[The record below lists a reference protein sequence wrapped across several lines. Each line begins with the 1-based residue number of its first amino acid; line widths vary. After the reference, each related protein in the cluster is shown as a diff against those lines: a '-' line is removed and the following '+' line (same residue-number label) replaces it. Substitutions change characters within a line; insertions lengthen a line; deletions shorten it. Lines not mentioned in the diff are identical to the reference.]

1 MQNIILPYYGV
12 ERATQIGLM
21 LSTNLHNV
29 NFNNIE
35 NEKLN
40 LLKQVNCQSFDE
52 YLQKIKQITGDNNYS
67 LQRWN
72 KIKEIKDITILKSNK
87 MKEYLKLMKIFQK
100 VIGILLLQR
109 NIYNIPIYLPCFM
122 DNRGRQYY
130 STLLSPTFYKSFRFL
145 YEFYEKK
152 KNL

>member
-67 LQRWN
+67 LQR
-72 KIKEIKDITILKSNK
+72 
-87 MKEYLKLMKIFQK
+87 
-100 VIGILLLQR
+100 
-109 NIYNIPIYLPCFM
+109 
-122 DNRGRQYY
+122 
-130 STLLSPTFYKSFRFL
+130 
-145 YEFYEKK
+145 
-152 KNL
+152 